1 MKEKVKMWLGIV
13 VIDVWFMAMFA
24 AGLWLTCQRY

>member
-13 VIDVWFMAMFA
+13 VIDVWFVAMSA